1 MDLNTCPKWM
11 CKNAFLR
18 PKREKKND
26 IILQKFNLVF
36 ITNLTVQGRD
46 FTTVMTRIH
55 DMKQS
60 WFVVF

>member
-11 CKNAFLR
+11 CKNAFPR
-18 PKREKKND
+18 PKHEKND

-46 FTTVMTRIH
+46 FIIVMTRIH